1 MDELDKRLLDILQNR
16 FPLTRYPYREIAE
29 ALRIAEDE
37 VLKRTAALQA
47 CGVIRRI
54 GPVLSAD
61 ALGYVSALFAVRTA
75 PGKERRTAEAINH
88 LPGVTH
94 NYRRSGPCNLWFTLT
109 ARSLEEMDAV
119 VEKLKMETGPEVIVK
134 LPKVKTYKLKAT
146 FRARD

>member
-1 MDELDKRLLDILQNR
+1 MDELNKKLLDVLQNR
-16 FPLTRYPYREIAE
+16 FPLSRRPYAE
-29 ALRIAEDE
+29 VAAELGITESE
-37 VLKRTAALQA
+37 VLERVAALMA
-47 CGVIRRI
+47 DGIIRRI

-94 NYRRSGPCNLWFTLT
+94 IYRRSGPFNLWFTLT
-109 ARSLEEMDAV
+109 ATSLEEMDAI
-119 VEKLKMETGPEVIVK
+119 VERLKMDTGPEIIVK